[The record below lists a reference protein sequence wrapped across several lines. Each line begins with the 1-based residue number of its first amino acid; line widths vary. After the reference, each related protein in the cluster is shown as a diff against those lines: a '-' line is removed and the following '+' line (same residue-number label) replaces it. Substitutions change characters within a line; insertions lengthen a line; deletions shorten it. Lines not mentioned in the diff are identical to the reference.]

1 MNDCSASAN
10 LSESEIDR
18 RIAILFE
25 LEELSLV
32 FDLRYHFNGK
42 QTKFDI
48 FWENAK
54 QYLEEDIGITVDDR
68 RHSTVLH
75 VANAISVRDLCEQVS
90 ARCPDGTVI
99 PCDEWIRQF
108 APINA
113 LFCTALRYTGCLKV
127 RHQVQQPQ
135 WRKQHPDSH
144 HAACIYCYEREYAV
158 LMREYSV
165 FLSTDD
171 KHKVKVGETD
181 KPVASTERGRQF
193 IVPVGSQSLAF
204 TKLSII
210 PSVVLQTEI
219 PEEFSG
225 LWYDGQVMVMLKRA
239 FEPSSPARHST
250 EMATII
256 NQEVPHHPILLI
268 YSDGGPDHRLTNLSV
283 KLALIGLYL
292 KLDLDYLCAARTAP
306 YHSYRNPVEQ
316 IMSIINLG
324 LQALA
329 LARAKMPDEM
339 ETLAKKCN
347 RLKALIGLY
356 LKLDLDY
363 LCTARTAPYHSYRN
377 PVEQIMSIIN
387 LGLQAL
393 ALARAKM
400 PDEMETL
407 AKKCNRLKA
416 LRKVAQGKLQFEMCV
431 WMPWFL

>member
-1 MNDCSASAN
+1 MYKDLVNDCSASAN

-25 LEELSLV
+25 LEEPSLV

-54 QYLEEDIGITVDDR
+54 QYLEEDIGTTVDDR

-90 ARCPDGTVI
+90 ARCPDGTAI
-99 PCDEWIRQF
+99 PCDEWICQF

-113 LFCTALRYTGCLKV
+113 LSCTALRYTGCLKV

-144 HAACIYCYEREYAV
+144 YAACIYCYEREYAV
-158 LMREYSV
+158 LMREYS
-165 FLSTDD
+165 
-171 KHKVKVGETD
+171 
-181 KPVASTERGRQF
+181 AY
-193 IVPVGSQSLAF
+193 
-204 TKLSII
+204 LSII

-225 LWYDGQVMVMLKRA
+225 LWYDGQVMVMLKGA

-306 YHSYRNPVEQ
+306 YHSY
-316 IMSIINLG
+316 
-324 LQALA
+324 
-329 LARAKMPDEM
+329 
-339 ETLAKKCN
+339 
-347 RLKALIGLY
+347 
-356 LKLDLDY
+356 
-363 LCTARTAPYHSYRN
+363 HN